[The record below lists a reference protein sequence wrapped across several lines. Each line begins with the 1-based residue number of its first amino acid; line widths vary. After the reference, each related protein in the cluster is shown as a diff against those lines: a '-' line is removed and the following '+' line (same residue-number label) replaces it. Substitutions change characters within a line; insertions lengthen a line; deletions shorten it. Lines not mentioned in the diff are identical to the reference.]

1 MTTSIATRKRAEG
14 FGKWK
19 AALSVANA
27 GIRIQIVRA
36 GAAPSIMV
44 TASEHFG
51 MPRAR
56 FAKLI
61 GMSPATAERKIKSG
75 SLLGQTETER
85 LSRIALIENEAEK
98 VFGTSD
104 MARDWLTKMNASLG
118 SSPLSML
125 DTEMGADEVRKLLSA
140 IAYGGVV

>member
-1 MTTSIATRKRAEG
+1 MTAAITTRKQAEG

-19 AALSVANA
+19 AALANA
-27 GIRIQIVRA
+27 NPGTRIQIVRS
-36 GAAPSIMV
+36 GASPSILI

-51 MPRAR
+51 MSRTI

-61 GMSPATAERKIKSG
+61 GISPATAERKIKSG
-75 SLLGQTETER
+75 NPLGQTETER

-104 MARDWLTKMNASLG
+104 MARDWLTRMNTSLG
-118 SSPLSML
+118 DTPLAML
-125 DTEMGADEVRKLLSA
+125 DTETGAGEVRKILSA
-140 IAYGGVV
+140 ISYGGAV